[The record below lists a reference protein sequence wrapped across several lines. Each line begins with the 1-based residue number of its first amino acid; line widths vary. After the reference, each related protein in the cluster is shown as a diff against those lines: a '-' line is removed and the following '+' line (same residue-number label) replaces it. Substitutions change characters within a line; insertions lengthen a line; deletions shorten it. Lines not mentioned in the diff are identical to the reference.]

1 MKIFIL
7 LFPLLLNSCTAEP
20 DANDDD
26 TLQGTPEL
34 TINTILTGYQ
44 IIWGMD
50 FLPNGDLLFTEKQG
64 KIYRKSGDNVVEIT
78 GFPEVLSTGQGGLL
92 DIKAHPG
99 YADNGWVYASYAA
112 SDPAG
117 GGQLRL
123 VRFRIG
129 DDRVQDLTEIF
140 RAKGPNSWYGH
151 YGSRIVFDKDKYLF
165 LSIGEGGS
173 TSYGGASSPNNNAQD
188 IQSPWGK
195 IHRLN
200 DDGTIPEGNPLLPG
214 NSGPT
219 SIFSYG
225 HRNPQGL
232 LVHPETGVVW
242 STEHGP
248 RGGDEVNII
257 TAGANYGWPL
267 YSVGVNYDGTEISDS
282 HTAPGITPPHFTWT
296 PSIGT
301 CGMDLI
307 TSDSFLSWKG
317 NILVSGLASQK
328 LHMCKVENGQITG
341 QEVVLSDYGRV
352 RDVIQAPDGS
362 IYVSVENPGRIIRIS
377 AE

>member
-1 MKIFIL
+1 MKLIFYLFIFL
-7 LFPLLLNSCTAEP
+7 LSSCENESKEKEDNPLE
-20 DANDDD
+20 
-26 TLQGTPEL
+26 GTPGITTETL
-34 TINTILTGYQ
+34 LEGYQ

-50 FLPNGDLLFTEKQG
+50 FLPGGDLLFTEKQG
-64 KIYRKSGDNVVEIT
+64 KIYRKSGDNVVEVT
-78 GFPEVLSTGQGGLL
+78 GFPDVLATGQGGLL
-92 DIKAHPG
+92 DIKVHPA
-99 YADNGWVYASYAA
+99 YEENGWIYASYAA

-129 DDRVQDLTEIF
+129 DDQVQDLTEIF
-140 RAKGPNSWYGH
+140 RAEGPNSWYGH
-151 YGSRIVFDKDKYLF
+151 YGSRIVFDSEKFLY

-200 DDGTIPEGNPLLPG
+200 DDGTIPADNPLLPG
-214 NSGPT
+214 NSTPST
-219 SIFSYG
+219 IFSYG
-225 HRNPQGL
+225 HRNP
-232 LVHPETGVVW
+232 ETGVIW

-257 TAGANYGWPL
+257 TAGANYGWPV
-267 YSVGVNYDGTEISDS
+267 YSTGVNYDGTKISDN

-301 CGMDLI
+301 CGMELI
-307 TSDSFLSWKG
+307 TSDRFLSWKG

-328 LHMCKVENGQITG
+328 LHMCVVEDGQITG

-362 IYVSVENPGRIIRIS
+362 IYVSVENPGRIIRII